1 MSEENVETAWR
12 LADAWNEGG
21 IEAVLAETLGQNAV
35 IEDLIDAGDALV
47 VRVRAHMPSEQAR
60 PNGDME
66 FSQVL
71 TFRKGKVV
79 MAEYFWDHREALEAA
94 GLRE

>member
-1 MSEENVETAWR
+1 MSEENAEIAWR
-12 LADAWNEGG
+12 LADAWNKGG
-21 IEAVLAETLGQNAV
+21 IEAVLAETVGHDAE
-35 IEDLIDAGDALV
+35 IEDLIDAGDVLV
-47 VRVRAHMPSEQAR
+47 VRVRAHLTGEQPGLR
-60 PNGDME
+60 GDIE

-71 TFRKGKVV
+71 RFRKGKVV